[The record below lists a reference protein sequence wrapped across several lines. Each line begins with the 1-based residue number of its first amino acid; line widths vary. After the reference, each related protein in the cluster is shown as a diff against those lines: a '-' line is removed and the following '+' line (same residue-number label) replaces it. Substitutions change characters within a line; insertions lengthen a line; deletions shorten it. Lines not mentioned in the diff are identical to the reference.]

1 MPGSPPTRPPQGL
14 THHKGS
20 LLPQR
25 RLHPIM
31 HWMAASLR
39 VGVGMVAMGAHGV
52 VGAGEGDRHREKD
65 KIYLDQ

>member
-1 MPGSPPTRPPQGL
+1 
-14 THHKGS
+14 
-20 LLPQR
+20 
-25 RLHPIM
+25 M